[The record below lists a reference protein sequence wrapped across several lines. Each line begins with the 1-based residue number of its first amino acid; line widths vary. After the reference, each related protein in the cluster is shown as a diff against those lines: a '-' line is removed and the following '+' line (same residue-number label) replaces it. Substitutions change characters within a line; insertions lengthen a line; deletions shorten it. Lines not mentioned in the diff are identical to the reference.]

1 LYLFVFFIR
10 IYHPPISGSYF
21 FDDYMMIENPDKSL
35 TVAGRIL
42 KFGKKN
48 IDYRMGIAGAVV
60 MASIVFY
67 INYYGTQN
75 TFGATTAALKQGT
88 YTFFFGGV
96 IMRMSERISTEVGKR
111 KKALLLACIIPS
123 MVSLSLTFGLHNL
136 KGTPKPLQSTIPTAI
151 FVIPST
157 MVWGFI
163 RRRKYDKKNSE
174 LANPRPFKSPL

>member
-1 LYLFVFFIR
+1 
-10 IYHPPISGSYF
+10 
-21 FDDYMMIENPDKSL
+21 MTENPDKPL
-35 TVAGRIL
+35 TVAGRFL
-42 KFGKKN
+42 KFFNKN
-48 IDYRMGIAGAVV
+48 VDYRMGVAGAVA

-75 TFGATTAALKQGT
+75 TFGASTAALKQGT

-111 KKALLLACIIPS
+111 QKALLLACIIPS

-136 KGTPKPLQSTIPTAI
+136 KGTPKPVYSTIPTAI

-157 MVWGFI
+157 LIWGFI
-163 RRRKYDKKNSE
+163 RRRKYDKKNRESV
-174 LANPRPFKSPL
+174 KS